1 MATIWFVQ
9 DIIFILALQDYTLH
23 ETWSSIKL
31 DVSNLKIF
39 GYPTYVHIPIEL
51 CHKLELKLHE
61 CIFLG
66 YGETSCDK
74 LYKLYEKTKK
84 KIILKINMGFNEEAM
99 FLKEGYKTFDATIYK
114 SIEGEDEGFMPF
126 DVEFEEPPFSVPMN
140 QVAGPQEISIHHFKQ
155 PQ

>member
-66 YGETSCDK
+66 YGET
-74 LYKLYEKTKK
+74 
-84 KIILKINMGFNEEAM
+84 
-99 FLKEGYKTFDATIYK
+99 
-114 SIEGEDEGFMPF
+114 
-126 DVEFEEPPFSVPMN
+126 
-140 QVAGPQEISIHHFKQ
+140 
-155 PQ
+155 